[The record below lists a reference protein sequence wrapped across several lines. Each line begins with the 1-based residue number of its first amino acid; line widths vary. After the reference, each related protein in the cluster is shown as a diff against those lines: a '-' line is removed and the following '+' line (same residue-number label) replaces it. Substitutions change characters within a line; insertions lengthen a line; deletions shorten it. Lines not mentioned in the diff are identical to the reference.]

1 MYKRVTVAHNESP
14 EASRALT
21 SNSPGQ
27 DAGPTELRAVT
38 ILESPPSYT
47 AFAGAAD
54 PSLTLIINSDRMQAY
69 ERFAVRGPPGRQAAL
84 CEGVEFKIHLVE
96 GEEVYAIVR
105 FLADYKADLLVIG
118 LHHHQSRIS
127 HLWSTVYALAEDA
140 PCSVRGAH

>member
-1 MYKRVTVAHNESP
+1 MYKRIPVAHNESP

-21 SNSPGQ
+21 SANRLARMLG
-27 DAGPTELRAVT
+27 AELRAVT

-84 CEGVEFKIHLVE
+84 SKESNLRSILW
-96 GEEVYAIVR
+96 
-105 FLADYKADLLVIG
+105 KARRYTPSFASSLTIK
-118 LHHHQSRIS
+118 QIFS
-127 HLWSTVYALAEDA
+127 
-140 PCSVRGAH
+140 

>member
-1 MYKRVTVAHNESP
+1 MYKRIPVAHNESP

-21 SNSPGQ
+21 SANRLARMLG
-27 DAGPTELRAVT
+27 AELRAVT

-140 PCSVRGAH
+140 PCSVRG